1 MEKAL
6 LYKEWKKTRLFTLG
20 IAAVGIILLGYIMLK
35 MGRSFRMVGM
45 EHLWDVV
52 VNRKQFLF
60 RSLKYFPIAAALCL
74 GMAQYFPEVIQK
86 RIKLSLHLPLP
97 ERKVILLM
105 YGYGLGILLGIYLL
119 QLVGLLVFSTI
130 NFPYEFTSSTLKTI
144 APWYMAGIIT
154 YLFVAMVCLE
164 PVWKRRAFN
173 GLLGIAIVYL
183 FFLSDVP
190 SAYQPVLYILL
201 VTLIA
206 VFPFGFLSVQRFK
219 EGTQD

>member
-20 IAAVGIILLGYIMLK
+20 IAIIGIILLGYILLK
-35 MGRSFRMVGM
+35 LGRSFRLAGM
-45 EHLWDVV
+45 EHLWDVI
-52 VNRKQFLF
+52 VNRKQFMF
-60 RSLKYFPIAAALCL
+60 RDLKYFPIAAALCL

-105 YGYGLGILLGIYLL
+105 YGYGLGILLGVYLL
-119 QLVGLLVFSTI
+119 QLLGLLFFSSI
-130 NFPYEFTSSTLKTI
+130 NFPYEFTISTFKTL
-144 APWYMAGIIT
+144 APWYIAGFIT

-173 GLLGIAIVYL
+173 GLLGIATVYL

-190 SAYQPVLYILL
+190 SAYQPVIYLL
-201 VTLIA
+201 IVTLVA